1 MNFPT
6 DLKGAVIDTTVVSG
20 HGSVATSNFESTDKL
35 YLLAP
40 GEIYEGWST
49 YNNAQF
55 DSAKDLTRQLDYY
68 NSIGVTTGNYSNA
81 IKKNGTIDKRWWLR
95 STSSNY
101 NFSFSSV
108 TTNGSCFPNDN
119 ANSDLGVSP
128 AFRIG

>member
-1 MNFPT
+1 M
-6 DLKGAVIDTTVVSG
+6 
-20 HGSVATSNFESTDKL
+20 
-35 YLLAP
+35 AP

-49 YNNAQF
+49 YNNARF

-68 NSIGVTTGNYSNA
+68 NSIGVTTSNYSNA
-81 IKKNGTIDKRWWLR
+81 VKKNGTIDKNWWLR

-101 NFSFSSV
+101 DFSFSSV
-108 TTNGSCFPNDN
+108 ATNGSYFPNAN